1 MPRSGSEAGYD
12 PVNVCSFC
20 IEPLTSELVPIFTVL
35 VSIRTRVSPVTAS
48 SRNQLRTTSVAK
60 LRQYLKAFN
69 ISTPGALEK
78 DDIVQAVLAARQP
91 NGCLPPELESYYR
104 KNSVPD
110 QRRGR
115 PERRSFLDRASD
127 AAQAA
132 RHAFQEATGN
142 PQNQNPNR
150 DPGLRP
156 PNSQRPPRPS
166 SQPPP
171 QTRPPPPPTNTRPQQ
186 VPRPQQQYAYPQYGH
201 PYASPP
207 RAPPRPTPTT
217 AQQTRPPTAPART
230 PRPPTPIPP
239 LSSLLDKTT
248 EELNALSV
256 HVLKEILH
264 QNHVNAR
271 LLLEKSDLVDRVKM
285 LIDDERREREREE
298 EMRRLEEQEA
308 IDLQHRMMAE
318 LRAREQERERL
329 MREQAAAASAAT
341 AEASQTASGEA
352 SSAAAGEGTTEA
364 TPPSPGAPEDQTQE
378 SKATPTPA
386 PAPAPPKP
394 APLPHVMERSGL
406 CVVCQDADA
415 NMALTPGA
423 VQDLLRFD
431 LVDDPRMPVM
441 PDTHRHSR
449 KDA

>member
-1 MPRSGSEAGYD
+1 M
-12 PVNVCSFC
+12 C
-20 IEPLTSELVPIFTVL
+20 
-35 VSIRTRVSPVTAS
+35 VTAS

-60 LRQYLKAFN
+60 LKQYLKAFN

-142 PQNQNPNR
+142 PQNPNR

-217 AQQTRPPTAPART
+217 AQQTRPPTAPARP

-329 MREQAAAASAAT
+329 MREQAAAASGTT
-341 AEASQTASGEA
+341 AEASQT
-352 SSAAAGEGTTEA
+352 AAGEGTTEA
-364 TPPSPGAPEDQTQE
+364 APPSPGAPDSKPASPEDQTQE
-378 SKATPTPA
+378 PKATPTPA

-415 NMALTPGA
+415 NMALVDCGYTPGA
-423 VQDLLRFD
+423 VQDLLRLD
-431 LVDDPRMPVM
+431 LVNDPRMPIM
-441 PDTHRHSR
+441 PDAHRHAG